1 MLRIHFTYDDLARVR
16 IADGPDALWEVQ
28 LSLHALQTRGRAV
41 ELTSWRRRTLRSLPR
56 DVVRPLAEIAPP
68 RGISP
73 DFMTPSGGARGFGEG
88 MEIALRTPK
97 SAISG
102 QVAAMAGQ
110 RRLTPWVEA
119 VRRAEASALRTL
131 GRAVAIYH
139 EGAIAPVWPSLSAV
153 VQADRQLRAQQ
164 MADGGLEAVL
174 AGIPGCRW
182 RAPVLE
188 IENYTDAEV
197 HLEGRGLLLQPSYF
211 CEPDTPMKLCDPGPE
226 PMLTYP
232 TAKPATGLTFS
243 KDSVGSAQT
252 YGSPEGPVTALL
264 GRTRATALA
273 AVRSGCSTSELA
285 RRCEISVGSASQ
297 QASILREG
305 GLITTRREGASVR
318 HEITSLGVQVLS
330 GALVS

>member
-1 MLRIHFTYDDLARVR
+1 MLRIHFTYEDLARVR

-41 ELTSWRRRTLRSLPR
+41 ELARWRRQTTHLLPR
-56 DVVRPLAEIAPP
+56 DVLRPLAEIAPP

-73 DFMTPSGGARGFGEG
+73 DFLTPSGGAHGFGDA

-97 SAISG
+97 AAISE
-102 QVAAMAGQ
+102 QIAAMAS
-110 RRLTPWVEA
+110 RWRLTPWLEA

-139 EGAIAPVWPSLSAV
+139 EGAIAPVWRSLVEV
-153 VQADRQLRAQQ
+153 VGADRQLRAQK
-164 MADGGLEAVL
+164 MAHGGLEAVL
-174 AGIPGCRW
+174 AGLPGCRW

-188 IENYTDAEV
+188 IENYVDAELR
-197 HLEGRGLLLQPSYF
+197 LEGRGLLLQPSYF

-226 PMLTYP
+226 PMLAYP
-232 TAKPATGLTFS
+232 VAKPATGLTS
-243 KDSVGSAQT
+243 SVESVASA
-252 YGSPEGPVTALL
+252 GEPVRSLTALL
-264 GRTRATALA
+264 GRTRAAALA
-273 AVRSGCSTSELA
+273 AVRTGCSTSELA

-297 QASILREG
+297 QACVLREG
-305 GLITTRREGASVR
+305 GLITTRREGTSVR
-318 HEITSLGVQVLS
+318 HEITTLGAQVLS

>member
-41 ELTSWRRRTLRSLPR
+41 ELARWRRQTLHTLPR
-56 DVVRPLAEIAPP
+56 EVLRPLAEIAPP
-68 RGISP
+68 LGISP

-97 SAISG
+97 AAISE

-119 VRRAEASALRTL
+119 VRHAEASALRTL
-131 GRAVAIYH
+131 GRAMAIFH
-139 EGAIAPVWPSLSAV
+139 EGAIAPVWDSLSEV
-153 VQADRQLRAQQ
+153 VRADRQLRAQQ
-164 MADGGLEAVL
+164 MADGGLESML

-197 HLEGRGLLLQPSYF
+197 RLEGRGLLLQPSYF
-211 CEPDTPMKLCDPGPE
+211 CEPDTPLKLCDPGPE

-232 TAKPATGLTFS
+232 TAKPATGLTIS
-243 KDSVGSAQT
+243 ADSAEPAGQLDQ
-252 YGSPEGPVTALL
+252 PVVALL
-264 GRTRATALA
+264 GRTRAKALA

-297 QASILREG
+297 QASILREA
-305 GLITTRREGASVR
+305 GLVTTRREGTSVR
-318 HEITSLGVQVLS
+318 HEVTTLGAQVLS
-330 GALVS
+330 GATAS